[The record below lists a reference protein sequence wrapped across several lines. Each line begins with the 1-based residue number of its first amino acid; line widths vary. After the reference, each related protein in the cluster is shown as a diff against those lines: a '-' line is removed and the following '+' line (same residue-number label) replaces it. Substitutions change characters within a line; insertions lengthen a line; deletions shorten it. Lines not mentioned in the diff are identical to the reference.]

1 MIFVLLTKLGLNA
14 WKEEKDN
21 ITNSLFHWL
30 LIVPDNYTLRN
41 KQIWKFLINLA
52 PSSFCTIKQKQTNW
66 WLTEIHL
73 SLLKNKRRKRRR
85 LLNFRWGGK
94 QWMQWRK
101 VCTAPSATEGERWVR
116 RRRLWIQV
124 WLEADEG
131 QVQNSDQEKRLKLNK
146 GENQFLVKFKPEIKG
161 QEILATVCF
170 LNVSIAVRSRVT

>member
-1 MIFVLLTKLGLNA
+1 MAGEREIIIYLMIFVLLTKLGLNA

-73 SLLKNKRRKRRR
+73 SLLKNKRRIYPRIEGI
-85 LLNFRWGGK
+85 L
-94 QWMQWRK
+94 RK
-101 VCTAPSATEGERWVR
+101 LVECTWPQPG
-116 RRRLWIQV
+116 
-124 WLEADEG
+124 
-131 QVQNSDQEKRLKLNK
+131 LKNRTSYA
-146 GENQFLVKFKPEIKG
+146 IK
-161 QEILATVCF
+161 TVCPSF
-170 LNVSIAVRSRVT
+170 SFCCAGPPDGLWGSHFSLQDLPRGWG